1 MDWPEP
7 MNAIVL
13 EKPGLLR
20 NTRTDAPADLPAG
33 YALVRVGRI
42 GVCGTDW
49 HAYRGKQPFFSYPR
63 ILGHELGVV
72 VERVNDPQSILK
84 PGDRC
89 VVEPY
94 LNCGQCVACRQ
105 DKPNCCVNLKV
116 MGVHVDGGMRERIIV
131 PTRKLHRSEKLSLDE
146 LALVEPLG
154 IGCHAV
160 DRAKIVPG
168 EWVLVIGAGPIG
180 LSVLPFAMAAGGQVI
195 SMDISAKRL
204 EFCRAGMGVRNTIDA
219 SQPDPIAD
227 LKKLTS
233 DDLPT
238 CVIDATGNAQSMARC
253 FDLTAHG
260 GRIVFVGLIQGD
272 LTFSDPNFHRRE
284 LTLLASRNSRPGDF
298 ARIIGMVERGEI
310 GTKSWITHRARF
322 DQAATEFPKWLEPDS
337 GVLKAM
343 IEL

>member
-1 MDWPEP
+1 MD
-7 MNAIVL
+7 AIVL
-13 EKPGLLR
+13 ESPGHLR
-20 NTRTDAPADLPAG
+20 NAQAEAPADLPEG
-33 YALVRVGRI
+33 CALVRVSRV

-63 ILGHELGVV
+63 ILGHELGVI
-72 VERVNDPQSILK
+72 VERVNDPQSNLK

-89 VVEPY
+89 AVEPY
-94 LNCGQCVACRQ
+94 LNCNQCVACRQ

-116 MGVHVDGGMRERIIV
+116 MGVHVDGGMRERMIV
-131 PTRKLHRSEKLSLDE
+131 PARKLHRSETLSLDE

-180 LSVLPFAMAAGGQVI
+180 LSVIPFAIAAGAQVI
-195 SMDISAKRL
+195 SMDISPERL
-204 EFCRAGMGVRNTIDA
+204 EFSRRSMGVRNTLDA
-219 SQPDPIAD
+219 SQSDPLAN
-227 LKKLTS
+227 LKKLTN

-238 CVIDATGNAQSMARC
+238 CVIDATGNAESMARC
-253 FDLTAHG
+253 FDMTAHG
-260 GRIVFVGLIQGD
+260 GRIVFVGLFQGD
-272 LTFSDPNFHRRE
+272 LTFNDPNFHRRE
-284 LTLLASRNSRPGDF
+284 LTLLASRNSRPADF
-298 ARIIGMVERGEI
+298 RRIIGMVEKGEI
-310 GTKSWITHRARF
+310 DTKPWITHRAPFGR
-322 DQAATEFPKWLEPDS
+322 AVEEFPKWLQPNS